1 MTNHKFQ
8 FWSSRTHW
16 GTKKIVAQLG
26 ENTFQ
31 VFTETQSMAIKKVSE
46 GWGSK
51 PHILTLCANDMNS
64 HICGAM
70 PLYNLQLKMNSSS
83 RCHKKPGLQ
92 IPKSYFKN

>member
-1 MTNHKFQ
+1 MNNDDESQVSILVLQDTY
-8 FWSSRTHW
+8 RAW

-64 HICGAM
+64 HMWCNAIVQ
-70 PLYNLQLKMNSSS
+70 PTTKNELLIKMS
-83 RCHKKPGLQ
+83 
-92 IPKSYFKN
+92 